1 MTKQEWQQLNQRAD
15 ELRRQD
21 AEQVYQ
27 DFLQACQ
34 KKEDELFRET
44 LKQELKQ
51 ELAYEMELMIQ
62 RMVNSRISQEL
73 PRALNNTTF
82 KLK

>member
-21 AEQVYQ
+21 AEQIYQ

-44 LKQELKQ
+44 LKQELKK
-51 ELAYEMELMIQ
+51 ELAYEMELTIQ
-62 RMVNSRISQEL
+62 SIVDRRIYQEL
-73 PRALNNTTF
+73 PKALNNTTF
-82 KLK
+82 KFK